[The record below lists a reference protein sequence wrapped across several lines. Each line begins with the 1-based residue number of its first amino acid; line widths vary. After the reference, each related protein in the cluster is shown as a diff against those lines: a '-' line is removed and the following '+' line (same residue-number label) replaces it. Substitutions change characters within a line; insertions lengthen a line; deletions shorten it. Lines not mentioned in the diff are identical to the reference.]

1 VGACGPHPPIFRSG
15 ACGSVAED
23 CVYRYILQRLV
34 LTIPVLLGVLL
45 LTFSM
50 LHLVPGDP
58 VRAMFIDSGGA
69 TEEQIARIR
78 AQLGLDQ
85 PLPVQFWNYLSGVVR
100 GDLGRSIMNNRPVL
114 EQVLA
119 KFPDTFQLTVAAMS
133 IAVTLGLSLGIIAA
147 VNRNTWLDQLT
158 MLVSLS
164 GVSVPSFWL
173 GLLLIYAF
181 SVTLGWVPIVGG
193 PAWKQLILP
202 AIALGLQASAII
214 ARLVRS
220 SLLEVLS
227 EPYIVTARAKGLAN
241 RHVLLRH
248 AMRNALLPVVT
259 IVGLQFGTLLSGAVI
274 IEAVF
279 ARQGVGRILVDAL
292 QARDFPTAQGTVLCI
307 ALIYVLV
314 NLVVDLLYGVI
325 DPRISHGA

>member
-1 VGACGPHPPIFRSG
+1 MA
-15 ACGSVAED
+15 
-23 CVYRYILQRLV
+23 RYLLQRLV

-58 VRAMFIDSGGA
+58 VRAMFVDSGGA

-78 AQLGLDQ
+78 EQLGLDK

-114 EQVLA
+114 GQILE
-119 KFPDTFQLTVAAMS
+119 KFPATIQLTLAAMS
-133 IAVTLGLSLGIIAA
+133 LAIILGLTLGIVAA
-147 VNRNTWLDQLT
+147 VNRNTWIDRLT
-158 MLVSLS
+158 MIVSLS
-164 GVSVPSFWL
+164 GVSIPSFWL
-173 GLLLIYAF
+173 GLLLIYTF

-202 AIALGLQASAII
+202 ATALGLQASAII

-220 SLLEVLS
+220 SLLEVLG
-227 EPYIVTARAKGLAN
+227 EPYVVTARAKGLTN
-241 RHVLLRH
+241 QRVLMAH
-248 AMRNALLPVVT
+248 ALRNALLPVVT

-279 ARQGVGRILVDAL
+279 ARQGVGRILVDSL

-307 ALIYVLV
+307 ALIYVLM
-314 NLVVDLLYGVI
+314 NLLVDLLYGVI
-325 DPRISHGA
+325 DPRISHAS